1 MDELIQEISNI
12 RDELNTT
19 KTKIEKIDERKS
31 EPDKRIEAIDSQIE
45 ILDDQVE
52 NFENQINDYRQRA
65 VKEFNIGN
73 QLDKESAEYRVTER
87 NRIDLRDKALELFQ
101 KQEKVKKEKEDLQ
114 KKKNNLKEENEQ
126 RIDEEKSDVLNSLRE
141 RIEDIKKRLLEKT
154 GQVNEELNKN
164 ETAYNNVSIILDRFK
179 DKQKSETDISKREH
193 IEEQIE
199 EYSELKNEHDKRSRE
214 LLNQKRKLQSLN
226 QDVEKLDREFKKII
240 DEIQGKKIVDENE
253 PVIENAQ
260 QDVSIEENEEPKN
273 EEPKPSAPSKKYFFN
288 GREIKGI
295 FNPET
300 KKFEYFDAKTGKT
313 LLRKF
318 DVEKGSFYFKDID
331 GQKVDTVEPEQQ
343 VDEEFRSL
351 LDDGVLD
358 EELARTKGNSITSS
372 AQEEPEKRVKPEF
385 TVELEEQQE
394 EEASEQE
401 NDDFAPIEEIF
412 NGREDI
418 VGTGDGEIDIP
429 MEDAEQNPREVKT
442 REANVNQTSKRRIIK
457 PQLEDIEVLG
467 IENNEFGISKIE
479 IDEATGKVVVYDL
492 DNKSV
497 HNEQYDSNLV
507 VNRLTKNPVDVPDL
521 DKDGLVAKNMYDA
534 LINEI
539 IDYDYLSENQKE
551 ILGKI
556 DPRVIKSL
564 YEYSVK
570 INSKEPLNILKD
582 YLFSMTEK
590 DRTIPFE
597 MEYNLKKIY
606 NTDLTLEEIK
616 KIKEVSKAAQE
627 MNKEMVTI
635 KKDIIIKRAFGRVKK
650 QIQERIERKALNSGE
665 KPKSKAKEK
674 AKRVIK
680 GIYKNAMIHGMYL
693 KGKLT
698 KEDHLKTKSKVR
710 QFESQFMKD
719 LDVRDILEENALKQK
734 EEQKNEPKEQ
744 KNNMSIDPSEP
755 EEQDNKENDD
765 FWFIF

>member
-1 MDELIQEISNI
+1 MGEQWFTVDFEE
-12 RDELNTT
+12 T
-19 KTKIEKIDERKS
+19 
-31 EPDKRIEAIDSQIE
+31 P
-45 ILDDQVE
+45 VE
-52 NFENQINDYRQRA
+52 DF
-65 VKEFNIGN
+65 
-73 QLDKESAEYRVTER
+73 
-87 NRIDLRDKALELFQ
+87 
-101 KQEKVKKEKEDLQ
+101 
-114 KKKNNLKEENEQ
+114 
-126 RIDEEKSDVLNSLRE
+126 
-141 RIEDIKKRLLEKT
+141 
-154 GQVNEELNKN
+154 
-164 ETAYNNVSIILDRFK
+164 
-179 DKQKSETDISKREH
+179 H
-193 IEEQIE
+193 
-199 EYSELKNEHDKRSRE
+199 
-214 LLNQKRKLQSLN
+214 
-226 QDVEKLDREFKKII
+226 
-240 DEIQGKKIVDENE
+240 
-253 PVIENAQ
+253 
-260 QDVSIEENEEPKN
+260 
-273 EEPKPSAPSKKYFFN
+273 
-288 GREIKGI
+288 
-295 FNPET
+295 
-300 KKFEYFDAKTGKT
+300 
-313 LLRKF
+313 
-318 DVEKGSFYFKDID
+318 
-331 GQKVDTVEPEQQ
+331 
-343 VDEEFRSL
+343 SL

-358 EELARTKGNSITSS
+358 EELAR
-372 AQEEPEKRVKPEF
+372 AKRKAVVQPK
-385 TVELEEQQE
+385 E
-394 EEASEQE
+394 EERE

-442 REANVNQTSKRRIIK
+442 RKANVNQTSKRRIIK
-457 PQLEDIEVLG
+457 PQLEDIEVAD

-479 IDEATGKVVVYDL
+479 INEATGNVVIYDL
-492 DNKSV
+492 DAKSLYNK
-497 HNEQYDSNLV
+497 QYDSNLV
-507 VNRLTKNPVDVPDL
+507 VNRFTKNPVDVPDL

-582 YLFSMTEK
+582 YLFSMTDK

-606 NTDLTLEEIK
+606 NTGLTLEEIK

-627 MNKEMVTI
+627 MNKEMVSI
-635 KKDIIIKRAFGRVKK
+635 KKDFVLKRAFGRVKK
-650 QIQERIERKALNSGE
+650 QIQEKIERKALNSGE

-698 KEDHLKTKSKVR
+698 KEDPSKTKDKVI
-710 QFESQFMKD
+710 QFETQFMKD
-719 LDVRDILEENALKQK
+719 LNVRDILPKQD
-734 EEQKNEPKEQ
+734 EPVQNEPKEQ

-765 FWFIF
+765 FWLSL